1 MKNQPARIKNLPARQ
16 IRSSINDLTFQ
27 ICQLR
32 DKIDFSEET
41 SIKYNRML
49 IERASLRK
57 RCKDIP
63 QKSVLSVLL
72 KKFNIKKEPKSI
84 CDYFESNR

>member
-1 MKNQPARIKNLPARQ
+1 MKNQSARIKNIPTRK
-16 IRSSINDLTFQ
+16 IKNSINDLTYQ

-32 DKIDFSEET
+32 ENADFSEEA

-57 RCKDIP
+57 KCNII
-63 QKSVLSVLL
+63 QSKSVISILFKKFSL
-72 KKFNIKKEPKSI
+72 KKDPKSI
-84 CDYFESNR
+84 CDYFESN

>member
-1 MKNQPARIKNLPARQ
+1 MKNQPTRIKNLPVRK
-16 IRSSINDLTFQ
+16 IKNSINDLTYQ

-32 DKIDFSEET
+32 DDADFSEEA

-57 RCKDIP
+57 KCENI
-63 QKSVLSVLL
+63 QSKSVISILF
-72 KKFNIKKEPKSI
+72 KKFGLKRDPKSI
-84 CDYFESNR
+84 CDYFESN